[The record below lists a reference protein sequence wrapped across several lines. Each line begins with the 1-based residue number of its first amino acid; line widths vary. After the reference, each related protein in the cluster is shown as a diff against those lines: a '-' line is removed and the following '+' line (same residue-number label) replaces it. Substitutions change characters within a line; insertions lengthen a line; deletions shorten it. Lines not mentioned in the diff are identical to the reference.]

1 MMSGH
6 IKITL
11 AALLSSVAVSGTA
24 YAQQPVTNRDIEHN
38 FYVSGFVG
46 AAFPGDASFS
56 GVQNPPIG
64 APAGAGVI
72 GAPAEIDVD
81 FGTDVNFGGA
91 VGYQL
96 PFLLFGVFCPRIEL
110 EVNYFEA
117 GVDSGSFNDG
127 IQTFS
132 GDLSNLSFFV
142 NNLTDLI
149 WKENQVLV
157 PYIGGGLG
165 LAIIDADIQYVG
177 AAAPFAPLPAF
188 EINEDDVGFATHNI
202 LGLAYL
208 ASDRLEVYAEGRYTR
223 TYGIDFERRFVGGNT
238 VDIFSADV
246 SDTLDGFTAT
256 AGVRYRF

>member
-1 MMSGH
+1 M
-6 IKITL
+6 
-11 AALLSSVAVSGTA
+11 
-24 YAQQPVTNRDIEHN
+24 
-38 FYVSGFVG
+38 
-46 AAFPGDASFS
+46 
-56 GVQNPPIG
+56 
-64 APAGAGVI
+64 
-72 GAPAEIDVD
+72 
-81 FGTDVNFGGA
+81 
-91 VGYQL
+91 
-96 PFLLFGVFCPRIEL
+96 
-110 EVNYFEA
+110 
-117 GVDSGSFNDG
+117 
-127 IQTFS
+127 
-132 GDLSNLSFFV
+132 

-165 LAIIDADIQYVG
+165 LAIIDADVQYFG

-208 ASDRLEVYAEGRYTR
+208 ANDRLEIYAEGRYTR